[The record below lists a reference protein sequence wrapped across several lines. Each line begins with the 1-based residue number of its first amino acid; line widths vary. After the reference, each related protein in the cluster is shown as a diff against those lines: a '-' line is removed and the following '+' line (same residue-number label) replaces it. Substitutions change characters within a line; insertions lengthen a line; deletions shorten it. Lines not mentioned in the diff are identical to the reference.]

1 MHVVDGRNASMLS
14 ESSCIMDLTRKDFLA
29 LSGRAAAGATALG
42 AWGLLGP
49 EAAPAMDVLGS
60 PEVRKVHEAIARSK
74 VDHIR
79 KIQEDLRQPSIS
91 SWNQGIQEMAGRMMA
106 HFKAIGCREV
116 SLVKT
121 DGLPGVFAHYD
132 CGAPKTI
139 SVYMM
144 YDTQPF
150 DETRWSSPPLE
161 ARLVKMEPFEQ
172 VVMARGA
179 VNDKGPNRMFLNA
192 LESILEV
199 HGRLPV
205 NIMFTCDGEEEQG
218 SPHFHQV
225 LEPYNDRLKTCN
237 AHLSAGPHQDKSGGV
252 SMALGSKGILY
263 LEIEASGSRW
273 GRGPQKRPIHS
284 SRKAILDSPVWRL
297 VQALRTLYDPA
308 ADRILVPGY
317 LEAIRP
323 PSDEEEE
330 LIRALTTRFKGR
342 LFGSE
347 RENTKVWMKDWTE
360 EEAARHLM
368 FDTTLNIDGIWA
380 GYTGPG
386 SATILPEKA
395 TVKLDSRLVPDQ
407 EIAVQ
412 KRLILDHLSKG
423 GFDDLEVRQLGGGD
437 EWSQTSVHQPVV
449 QAVLSVYKRYGL
461 EPQIWPRHAGSSPE
475 YQYTRKLG
483 LPAASGGLGHG
494 GRAHSDDEYLVIEGN
509 ALVAGIVRAEQAIVD
524 ILYGYA
530 SWPEPR
536 AAIKRG

>member
-79 KIQEDLRQPSIS
+79 KIQEDLRQPSVS